1 MFTIMAIKILPRD
14 VSAPKVQQILTKYGC
29 IIQTR
34 IGLHEADKNMCSPS
48 GLIILNLLHNE
59 KEKINGLREE
69 VELVEGVTTKIIEL

>member
-34 IGLHEADKNMCSPS
+34 LGLHEADKGTCSPS
-48 GLIILNLLHNE
+48 GLIILNLINE
-59 KEKINGLREE
+59 GDEIKKLKDELD
-69 VELVEGVTTKIIEL
+69 LVEGVTAKMIEI